1 MMWDLKMINIPFLFI
16 LLLEVAF
23 LSSASMKLKGNKT
36 RRQKNENI
44 LYPHDLQE
52 DIVTARVSI
61 TFSL

>member
-16 LLLEVAF
+16 LLLKVAF

-36 RRQKNENI
+36 KRQKKENI
-44 LYPHDLQE
+44 LCPHTLQE
-52 DIVTARVSI
+52 DVVTTRVSI

>member
-1 MMWDLKMINIPFLFI
+1 MMWDLKMIYIPFLFI
-16 LLLEVAF
+16 FQLKVAF

-36 RRQKNENI
+36 KRQKNENI

-52 DIVTARVSI
+52 DVATTTVSI

>member
-16 LLLEVAF
+16 LLLKVAF

-36 RRQKNENI
+36 KRQKNENI
-44 LYPHDLQE
+44 LCPHGLQE
-52 DIVTARVSI
+52 DVVTTRVSI